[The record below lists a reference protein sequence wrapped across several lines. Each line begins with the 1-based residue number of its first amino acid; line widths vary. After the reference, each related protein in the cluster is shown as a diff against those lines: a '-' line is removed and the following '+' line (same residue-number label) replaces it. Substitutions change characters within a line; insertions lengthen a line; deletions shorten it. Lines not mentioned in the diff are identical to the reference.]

1 MFHEATLV
9 KRYFLIECVMLS
21 EIKSGIKSCHPILIY
36 TSGYNNVFNMLL
48 CKQWGNIFHR
58 GNEGVNMSVPIH
70 ISYQE

>member
-1 MFHEATLV
+1 
-9 KRYFLIECVMLS
+9 MLS

-48 CKQWGNIFHR
+48 RKQWENIFHR